1 MNATDKNALYSC
13 GMFHNIPLRKRY
25 IRIIGFLLALGFVGI
40 TLWNTNTLIQQIE
53 EEESLQMELWA
64 LAQQELAANTDIN
77 QPIKPLTFKILTA
90 ENAIP
95 MIVVNNQNEL
105 RFSNN
110 IDKKKLAQDSI
121 RYVQELIEE
130 YSNIH
135 QPIEITYQDSLYQKI
150 YYGQSMRIKQLR
162 YYPIAFFIIVFLLI
176 WLIVAYYTS
185 TQTALENK
193 LWTGMAK
200 ETAHQLGTPIS
211 SLMGWL
217 TILEEQGA
225 DTETLAQIKKDIRRL
240 ETISARFSKIGSLPN
255 MEEVLLSELTEEL
268 ADYMRVR
275 MSKNIKLIVAVNPNE
290 QKVQLSPTLMMWVLE
305 NLIKNS
311 IDATRGKGSIKLT
324 ISCDK
329 NAIISIQDT
338 GAGIPKNRQNK
349 IFTPG
354 ETTKKRGWGLGLS
367 LAKRIV
373 EQHHKGKLRLVES
386 TSSGTTFQIELPFK
400 QMQH

>member
-1 MNATDKNALYSC
+1 
-13 GMFHNIPLRKRY
+13 MFHNIPLRKRY

>member
-1 MNATDKNALYSC
+1 
-13 GMFHNIPLRKRY
+13 MFHNIPLRKRY

-135 QPIEITYQDSLYQKI
+135 QPIEIIYQDSLYQKI

-324 ISCDK
+324 LRWDK

-349 IFTPG
+349 IFIPG

-373 EQHHKGKLRLVES
+373 EQHHQGKLKLVAS
-386 TSSGTTFQIELPFK
+386 TASGTTFQIELPIK